1 MKRTTTILIA
11 ICVSALF
18 ANGKQISQNAALSA
32 ARKYSR
38 TGQVAPAKNLRSD
51 KTNNAPYYAFNLE
64 QGYVIVSG
72 DDEMTELVGY
82 AENGFFDAE
91 NVPPQMQLWLDGYAE
106 YVAAVQSGK
115 AKARKILLSDS
126 PSVVVEPLVTT
137 KWNQDAP
144 FNNFAPEYTDDN
156 NNTQRCATGCAA
168 TAMAQIMK
176 FHNWPEQGVG
186 HYSYEHQSFGTIS
199 SNFSEHVYDWTN
211 MIDRYNNGEYSNVQA
226 DAVALLMKDCG
237 VSLNM
242 NYGPVSGASIYS
254 YTPAFKNYFRYSSR
268 TVNRSGCETAEFT
281 RIITDELQEG
291 RPIIYCGTG
300 EDGGHAFVVDGYD
313 TNYFLHVNWGWGG
326 YSDGYF
332 DMNYMDPAG
341 LGIGGGSGAFKWN
354 QGIVLARP
362 LKDGV
367 EPYEFIQQLCFVL
380 FNDVQGGI
388 FCKQEMPANKGDDVT
403 ILLRNTANLSGESFF
418 GSLNVGVFDDSG
430 ALVTM
435 GNEERLENNNG
446 ELLEFQS
453 GRLYSVDLPM
463 TLNTA
468 GIADGNYI
476 VRAMS
481 KANGNVWRKFASTD
495 CLNMTVA
502 DGKVSLVS
510 PTPNISLTGI
520 GSYNGNVYKGNPF
533 SVNITIHNGS
543 SIPADGSILFK
554 VTDSETGDALS
565 GSLRA
570 IVYDNCDFRS
580 NIAFSTTND
589 FFAIGKTYNIS
600 FTGFQ
605 TTDGKTLPIN
615 NTIPLSFSI
624 VENTEVQSSLTF
636 FNIEGSPFGMTVS
649 NENFNKADDTM
660 VSINCL
666 GNANEETYQGYIAIE
681 TLNLHTGSKWHTS
694 LGLTERYIAIETL
707 NLHTGSKWHTSL
719 GLTENIPQGA
729 YYPQINTPFKAL
741 PIATADDGV
750 YRLSTVSQEIRN
762 GYLFPD
768 WLYTTNTSHI
778 DFRVNGSDVTV
789 LHPVDEVAFSAAPE
803 SYPTIGTNCTFNLDL
818 ENKNDKSETISAG
831 MYFVD
836 QDNNGIGL
844 AQVDGIILKA
854 YEQQTVPVTVFID
867 PAKFHERTHYAAYPV
882 IRKGE
887 SYILGVPYEFNGA
900 TSGINDVNA
909 VNVKAYPNPVV
920 DVLHVNVEAL
930 RIDVY
935 NAGGALVADASNA
948 DSVNVAHLPAGYY
961 IAVVATADGTARIP
975 FVKK

>member
-115 AKARKILLSDS
+115 AKAIKILLSDS

-199 SNFSEHVYDWTN
+199 SNFSEHIYDWTN

-254 YTPAFKNYFRYSSR
+254 YYPAFKNYFRYSSR

-281 RIITDELQEG
+281 KIITDELQEG
-291 RPIIYCGTG
+291 RPLIYCGTG

-332 DMNYMDPAG
+332 DMNYMDPTG

-367 EPYEFIQQLCFVL
+367 EPYEFIQQLCFVPYD
-380 FNDVQGGI
+380 DVKGGI
-388 FCKQEMPANKGDDVT
+388 FCEQEMPANKGDVVT

-435 GNEERLENNNG
+435 GNEERIENNNG

-453 GRLYSVDLPM
+453 GSLYSVDLPM

-481 KANGNVWRKFASTD
+481 KANGDVWRKFASTD

-502 DGKVSLVS
+502 DGKVYLSA
-510 PTPNISLTGI
+510 PTPNISMVGI
-520 GSYNGNVYKGNPF
+520 GSYDTATYKGF
-533 SVNITIHNGS
+533 SFNADVTVHNSS
-543 SIPADGSILFK
+543 SIPVDGSIMFT

-570 IVYDNCDFRS
+570 IVYDNCDFKARIS
-580 NIAFSTTND
+580 FPTTYD
-589 FFAIGKTYNIS
+589 FFVIGKTYNIS

-615 NTIPLSFSI
+615 NAIPLSFSI
-624 VENTEVQSSLTF
+624 VENAEVQNSLTF
-636 FNIEGSPFGMTVS
+636 FNINGNPFGMTVS
-649 NENFNKADDTM
+649 NENFSKTDDTM
-660 VSINCL
+660 VSINCI
-666 GNANEETYQGYIAIE
+666 GNANKETYMGYIGIE
-681 TLNLHTGSKWHTS
+681 TYNLHTGSKWYS
-694 LGLTERYIAIETL
+694 AIFKTVD
-707 NLHTGSKWHTSL
+707 
-719 GLTENIPQGA
+719 IPQGA
-729 YYPQINTPFKAL
+729 YYAQLNAPFKAL
-741 PIATADDGV
+741 PIATAAGDGV
-750 YRLSTVSQEIRN
+750 YRLSTVSREIRKE
-762 GYLFPD
+762 YLFPD
-768 WLYTTNTSHI
+768 WLYTTNSSHI

-854 YEQQTVPVTVFID
+854 YDEQQTVPVTVFID

-887 SYILGVPYEFNGA
+887 SYILGEPYEFNGA

-909 VNVKAYPNPVV
+909 VNVKAYPNPAV

>member
-211 MIDRYNNGEYSNVQA
+211 MIDRYNNGEYSNMQA

-254 YTPAFKNYFRYSSR
+254 YYPAFKNYFRYSSR

-281 RIITDELQEG
+281 KIITDELQEG

-332 DMNYMDPAG
+332 DMNYMDPTG

-367 EPYEFIQQLCFVL
+367 EPYEFIQQLCFVPY
-380 FNDVQGGI
+380 NDVKGGI
-388 FCKQEMPANKGDDVT
+388 FCEQEMPANKGDDVT

-435 GNEERLENNNG
+435 GNEERIENNNG

-453 GRLYSVDLPM
+453 GSLYSIDLSM

-481 KANGNVWRKFASTD
+481 KANGDVWRRFASTD

-502 DGKVSLVS
+502 DGKVYLSA
-510 PTPNISLTGI
+510 PTPNISMVGI
-520 GSYNGNVYKGNPF
+520 GSYDTATYKGF
-533 SVNITIHNGS
+533 SFNADVTVHNSS
-543 SIPADGSILFK
+543 SIPVDGSIMFT

-570 IVYDNCDFRS
+570 IVYDNCDFKARIS
-580 NIAFSTTND
+580 FPTTYD
-589 FFAIGKTYNIS
+589 FFVIGKTYNIS

-615 NTIPLSFSI
+615 NAIPLSFSI
-624 VENTEVQSSLTF
+624 VENAEVQNSLTF
-636 FNIEGSPFGMTVS
+636 FNIDGSPFGMTVS
-649 NENFNKADDTM
+649 NENFSKTDDTM
-660 VSINCL
+660 VSINCI
-666 GNANEETYQGYIAIE
+666 GNANKETYMGYIGIE
-681 TLNLHTGSKWHTS
+681 TYNLHTGSKWYS
-694 LGLTERYIAIETL
+694 AIFKTVD
-707 NLHTGSKWHTSL
+707 
-719 GLTENIPQGA
+719 IPQGA
-729 YYPQINTPFKAL
+729 YYAQLNAPFKAL
-741 PIATADDGV
+741 PIATAAGDGV
-750 YRLSTVSQEIRN
+750 YRLSTVSREIRKE
-762 GYLFPD
+762 YLFPD
-768 WLYTTNTSHI
+768 WLYTTNSSHI

-844 AQVDGIILKA
+844 AQVDGITLKA
-854 YEQQTVPVTVFID
+854 YEQQTVPVAVFID

-887 SYILGVPYEFNGA
+887 SYISGEPYEFNGA

-909 VNVKAYPNPVV
+909 VNVKAYPNPAV

>member
-1 MKRTTTILIA
+1 
-11 ICVSALF
+11 
-18 ANGKQISQNAALSA
+18 
-32 ARKYSR
+32 
-38 TGQVAPAKNLRSD
+38 
-51 KTNNAPYYAFNLE
+51 
-64 QGYVIVSG
+64 
-72 DDEMTELVGY
+72 MTELVGY

-126 PSVVVEPLVTT
+126 PSVVVEPLVST

-199 SNFSEHVYDWTN
+199 SDFSEHVYDWTN

-624 VENTEVQSSLTF
+624 VENTEEQSSLTF

-666 GNANEETYQGYIAIE
+666 GNANEETYQG
-681 TLNLHTGSKWHTS
+681 
-694 LGLTERYIAIETL
+694 YIAIETL

-803 SYPTIGTNCTFNLDL
+803 SYPTIGTNCTFNLNL

-844 AQVDGIILKA
+844 AQVDGITLKA

-867 PAKFHERTHYAAYPV
+867 TAKFHEGTHYIAYPV
-882 IRKGE
+882 IFKGE
-887 SYILGVPYEFNGA
+887 SYISGEPYEFNGA

-909 VNVKAYPNPVV
+909 VNVKAYPNPAV

>member
-106 YVAAVQSGK
+106 YVATVQSGK

-281 RIITDELQEG
+281 KIITDELQEG

-388 FCKQEMPANKGDDVT
+388 FCEQEMPANKGDDVT

-435 GNEERLENNNG
+435 GNEERIENNNG

-453 GRLYSVDLPM
+453 GSLYSVDLPM

-481 KANGNVWRKFASTD
+481 KANGDVWRKFASTD

-502 DGKVSLVS
+502 DGKVYLSA
-510 PTPNISLTGI
+510 PTPNISMVGI
-520 GSYNGNVYKGNPF
+520 GSYDTATYKGF
-533 SVNITIHNGS
+533 SFNADVTVHNSS
-543 SIPADGSILFK
+543 SIPVDGSIMFT

-570 IVYDNCDFRS
+570 IVYDNCDFKARIS
-580 NIAFSTTND
+580 FPTTSD
-589 FFAIGKTYNIS
+589 FFVIGKTYNIS

-605 TTDGKTLPIN
+605 ITDGKTLPIN
-615 NTIPLSFSI
+615 NAIPLSFSI
-624 VENTEVQSSLTF
+624 VENAEVQNSLTF
-636 FNIEGSPFGMTVS
+636 FNINGNPFGMTVS
-649 NENFNKADDTM
+649 NENFSKTDDTM
-660 VSINCL
+660 VSINCI
-666 GNANEETYQGYIAIE
+666 GNANKETYMGYIGIE
-681 TLNLHTGSKWHTS
+681 TYNLHTGSKWYS
-694 LGLTERYIAIETL
+694 AIFKTVD
-707 NLHTGSKWHTSL
+707 
-719 GLTENIPQGA
+719 IPQGA
-729 YYPQINTPFKAL
+729 YYAQLNAPFKAL
-741 PIATADDGV
+741 PIATAAGDGV
-750 YRLSTVSQEIRN
+750 YRLSTVSREIRKE
-762 GYLFPD
+762 YLFPD
-768 WLYTTNTSHI
+768 WLYTTNSSHI

-836 QDNNGIGL
+836 QGNNGIGL

-909 VNVKAYPNPVV
+909 INVKAYPNPAV

>member
-1 MKRTTTILIA
+1 MRIGIIRQWKTDFPECSPFGCAQIL
-11 ICVSALF
+11 
-18 ANGKQISQNAALSA
+18 QNWT
-32 ARKYSR
+32 SR
-38 TGQVAPAKNLRSD
+38 PAKNLRSD

-199 SNFSEHVYDWTN
+199 SDFSEHVYDWTN

-435 GNEERLENNNG
+435 GNEERIENNNG

-453 GRLYSVDLPM
+453 GSLYSVDLPM

-694 LGLTERYIAIETL
+694 LGLTE
-707 NLHTGSKWHTSL
+707 
-719 GLTENIPQGA
+719 NIPQGA

-803 SYPTIGTNCTFNLDL
+803 SYPTIGTNCTFNLNL

-844 AQVDGIILKA
+844 AQVDGITLKA

-867 PAKFHERTHYAAYPV
+867 TAKFHEGTHYIAYPV
-882 IRKGE
+882 IFKGE
-887 SYILGVPYEFNGA
+887 SYISGEPYEFNGA

-909 VNVKAYPNPVV
+909 VNVKVYPNPVV
-920 DVLHVNVEAL
+920 NVLHVNVEAL

-961 IAVVATADGTARIP
+961 IAVVATAEGTARIP

>member
-199 SNFSEHVYDWTN
+199 SNFSKHVYDWTN

-281 RIITDELQEG
+281 KIITDELQEG

-388 FCKQEMPANKGDDVT
+388 FCKQEMPANKGDVVT

-435 GNEERLENNNG
+435 GNEERIENNNG

-453 GRLYSVDLPM
+453 GSLYSVDLPM

-615 NTIPLSFSI
+615 NAIPLSFSI
-624 VENTEVQSSLTF
+624 VENAEVQSSLTF
-636 FNIEGSPFGMTVS
+636 FNINGNPFGMTVS
-649 NENFNKADDTM
+649 NENFSKADDTM

-666 GNANEETYQGYIAIE
+666 GNANEETYQG
-681 TLNLHTGSKWHTS
+681 
-694 LGLTERYIAIETL
+694 YIAIETL

-844 AQVDGIILKA
+844 AQVDGITLKA

-867 PAKFHERTHYAAYPV
+867 PAKFHERTHYIAYPV
-882 IRKGE
+882 FFKGE
-887 SYILGVPYEFNGA
+887 SYISGEPYEFNGA

-909 VNVKAYPNPVV
+909 VNVKVYPNPVV

>member
-1 MKRTTTILIA
+1 
-11 ICVSALF
+11 
-18 ANGKQISQNAALSA
+18 
-32 ARKYSR
+32 
-38 TGQVAPAKNLRSD
+38 
-51 KTNNAPYYAFNLE
+51 
-64 QGYVIVSG
+64 
-72 DDEMTELVGY
+72 
-82 AENGFFDAE
+82 
-91 NVPPQMQLWLDGYAE
+91 MQLWLDGYAE

-199 SNFSEHVYDWTN
+199 SDFSEHVYDWTN

-624 VENTEVQSSLTF
+624 VENTEEQSSLTF

-666 GNANEETYQGYIAIE
+666 GNANEETYQG
-681 TLNLHTGSKWHTS
+681 
-694 LGLTERYIAIETL
+694 YIAIETL

-803 SYPTIGTNCTFNLDL
+803 SYPTIGTNCTFNLNL

-844 AQVDGIILKA
+844 AQVDGITLKA

-867 PAKFHERTHYAAYPV
+867 TAKFHEGTHYIAYPV
-882 IRKGE
+882 IFKGE
-887 SYILGVPYEFNGA
+887 SYISGEPYEFNGA

-909 VNVKAYPNPVV
+909 VNVKAYPNPAV

>member
-388 FCKQEMPANKGDDVT
+388 FCEQEMPANKGDDVT

-418 GSLNVGVFDDSG
+418 GSLNVGVFNDSG

-435 GNEERLENNNG
+435 GNEERIENNNG

-453 GRLYSVDLPM
+453 GSLYSVDLPM

-481 KANGNVWRKFASTD
+481 KANGDVWRKFASTD

-502 DGKVSLVS
+502 DGKVYLSA
-510 PTPNISLTGI
+510 PTPNISMVGI
-520 GSYNGNVYKGNPF
+520 GSYDTATYKGF
-533 SVNITIHNGS
+533 SFNADVTVHNSS
-543 SIPADGSILFK
+543 SIPVDGSIMFT

-570 IVYDNCDFRS
+570 IVYDNCDFKARIS
-580 NIAFSTTND
+580 FPTTYD
-589 FFAIGKTYNIS
+589 FFVIGKTYNIS

-615 NTIPLSFSI
+615 NAIPLSFSI
-624 VENTEVQSSLTF
+624 VENAEVQNSLTF
-636 FNIEGSPFGMTVS
+636 FNINGNPFGMTVS
-649 NENFNKADDTM
+649 NENFSKTDNTM
-660 VSINCL
+660 VSINGI
-666 GNANEETYQGYIAIE
+666 GNANKETYMGYIGIE
-681 TLNLHTGSKWHTS
+681 TYNLHTGSKWYS
-694 LGLTERYIAIETL
+694 AIFKTVD
-707 NLHTGSKWHTSL
+707 
-719 GLTENIPQGA
+719 IPQGA
-729 YYPQINTPFKAL
+729 YYAQLNAPFKAL
-741 PIATADDGV
+741 PIATAAGDGV
-750 YRLSTVSQEIRN
+750 YRLSTVSREIRKE
-762 GYLFPD
+762 YLFPD
-768 WLYTTNTSHI
+768 WLYTTNSSHI

-867 PAKFHERTHYAAYPV
+867 PAKFHERSHYAAYPV

-887 SYILGVPYEFNGA
+887 SYILGEPYEFNGA
-900 TSGINDVNA
+900 ISGINDVNA
-909 VNVKAYPNPVV
+909 VNVKAYPNPAV

>member
-11 ICVSALF
+11 ICVSALS

-281 RIITDELQEG
+281 KIITDELQEG

-435 GNEERLENNNG
+435 GNEERIENNNG

-694 LGLTERYIAIETL
+694 LGLTE
-707 NLHTGSKWHTSL
+707 
-719 GLTENIPQGA
+719 NIPQGA

-741 PIATADDGV
+741 PIATAGDGV
-750 YRLSTVSQEIRN
+750 YRLSTVSREIRN

-768 WLYTTNTSHI
+768 WLYTTNSSHI

-836 QDNNGIGL
+836 QDNNVIGL

-887 SYILGVPYEFNGA
+887 SYILGEPYDFNGA

-909 VNVKAYPNPVV
+909 VNVKAYPNPAV

-948 DSVNVAHLPAGYY
+948 DSVNVVHLPAGYY

>member
-91 NVPPQMQLWLDGYAE
+91 NVPPQMQLWLNGYAE

-281 RIITDELQEG
+281 KIITDELQEG

-332 DMNYMDPAG
+332 DMNYMDPTG

-388 FCKQEMPANKGDDVT
+388 FCEQEMPANKGDVVT

-435 GNEERLENNNG
+435 GNEERIENNNG

-453 GRLYSVDLPM
+453 GSLYSVDLPM

-481 KANGNVWRKFASTD
+481 KANGDVWRKFASTD

-502 DGKVSLVS
+502 DGKVYLSA
-510 PTPNISLTGI
+510 PTPNISMVGI
-520 GSYNGNVYKGNPF
+520 GSYDTATYKGF
-533 SVNITIHNGS
+533 SFNADVTVHNSS
-543 SIPADGSILFK
+543 SIPVDGSIMFT

-615 NTIPLSFSI
+615 NAIPLSFSI
-624 VENTEVQSSLTF
+624 VENTEVQNSLTF
-636 FNIEGSPFGMTVS
+636 FNINGNPFGMTVS
-649 NENFNKADDTM
+649 NENFSKTDDTM
-660 VSINCL
+660 VSINCI
-666 GNANEETYQGYIAIE
+666 GNANKETYMGYIGIE
-681 TLNLHTGSKWHTS
+681 TYNLHTGSKWYS
-694 LGLTERYIAIETL
+694 AIFKTVDI
-707 NLHTGSKWHTSL
+707 T
-719 GLTENIPQGA
+719 QGA
-729 YYPQINTPFKAL
+729 YYAQLNAPFKAL
-741 PIATADDGV
+741 PIATAAGDGV
-750 YRLSTVSQEIRN
+750 YRLSTVSREIRKE
-762 GYLFPD
+762 YLFPD
-768 WLYTTNTSHI
+768 WLYTTNSSHI

-844 AQVDGIILKA
+844 AQVDGITLKA

-867 PAKFHERTHYAAYPV
+867 PAKFHEGTHYAAYPV

-909 VNVKAYPNPVV
+909 VNVKAYPNPAV

-948 DSVNVAHLPAGYY
+948 DSVNVAHLPAGYH

>member
-281 RIITDELQEG
+281 KIITDELQEG

-332 DMNYMDPAG
+332 DMNYMDPTG

-388 FCKQEMPANKGDDVT
+388 FCEQEMPANKGDVVT

-435 GNEERLENNNG
+435 GNEERIENNNG

-453 GRLYSVDLPM
+453 GSLYSVDLPM

-694 LGLTERYIAIETL
+694 LGLTE
-707 NLHTGSKWHTSL
+707 
-719 GLTENIPQGA
+719 NIPQGA

-750 YRLSTVSQEIRN
+750 YRLSTVSREIRKE
-762 GYLFPD
+762 YLFPD

-854 YEQQTVPVTVFID
+854 YDEQQTVPVTVFID

-887 SYILGVPYEFNGA
+887 SYILGEPYEFNGA

-909 VNVKAYPNPVV
+909 VNVKAYPNPAV
-920 DVLHVNVEAL
+920 DVLHVNVEAP

>member
-106 YVAAVQSGK
+106 YVAAVQSRK

-281 RIITDELQEG
+281 KIITDELQEG

-332 DMNYMDPAG
+332 DMNYMDPTG

-388 FCKQEMPANKGDDVT
+388 FCEQEMPANKGDVVT

-435 GNEERLENNNG
+435 GNEERIENNNG

-453 GRLYSVDLPM
+453 GSLYSVDLPM

-468 GIADGNYI
+468 GIADGNCI

-481 KANGNVWRKFASTD
+481 KANGDVWRKFASTD

-502 DGKVSLVS
+502 DGKVYLSA
-510 PTPNISLTGI
+510 PTPNISMVGI
-520 GSYNGNVYKGNPF
+520 GSYDTATYKGF
-533 SVNITIHNGS
+533 SFNADVTVHNSS
-543 SIPADGSILFK
+543 SIPVDGSIMFT

-570 IVYDNCDFRS
+570 IVYDNCDFKARIS
-580 NIAFSTTND
+580 FPTTDD
-589 FFAIGKTYNIS
+589 FFVIGKTYNIS

-615 NTIPLSFSI
+615 NAIPLSFSI
-624 VENTEVQSSLTF
+624 VENTEVQNSLTF
-636 FNIEGSPFGMTVS
+636 FNINGNPFGMTVS
-649 NENFNKADDTM
+649 NENFSKTDDTM
-660 VSINCL
+660 VSINCI
-666 GNANEETYQGYIAIE
+666 GNANKETYMGYIGIE
-681 TLNLHTGSKWHTS
+681 TYNLHTGSKWYS
-694 LGLTERYIAIETL
+694 AIFKTVDI
-707 NLHTGSKWHTSL
+707 T
-719 GLTENIPQGA
+719 QGA
-729 YYPQINTPFKAL
+729 YYAQLNAPFKAL
-741 PIATADDGV
+741 PIATAAGDGV
-750 YRLSTVSQEIRN
+750 YRLSTVSREIRKE
-762 GYLFPD
+762 YLFPD
-768 WLYTTNTSHI
+768 WLYTTNSSHI

-844 AQVDGIILKA
+844 AQVDGITLKA

-867 PAKFHERTHYAAYPV
+867 PAKFHEGTHYAAYPV

-909 VNVKAYPNPVV
+909 VNVKAYPNPAV

>member
-91 NVPPQMQLWLDGYAE
+91 NVPPQMQLWLDRYAE

-281 RIITDELQEG
+281 KIITDELQEG

-388 FCKQEMPANKGDDVT
+388 FCKQEMPANKGDVVT

-435 GNEERLENNNG
+435 GNEERIENNNG
-446 ELLEFQS
+446 DLLEFQS
-453 GRLYSVDLPM
+453 GSLYSVDLPM

-481 KANGNVWRKFASTD
+481 KADGDVWRKFASTD

-502 DGKVSLVS
+502 DGKVYLSA
-510 PTPNISLTGI
+510 PTPNISMVGI
-520 GSYNGNVYKGNPF
+520 GSYDTATYKGF
-533 SVNITIHNGS
+533 SFNADVTVHNSS
-543 SIPADGSILFK
+543 SIPVDGSIMFT

-570 IVYDNCDFRS
+570 IVYDNCDFKARIS
-580 NIAFSTTND
+580 FPTTYD
-589 FFAIGKTYNIS
+589 FFVIGKTYNIS

-615 NTIPLSFSI
+615 NAIPLSFSI
-624 VENTEVQSSLTF
+624 VENAEVQNSLTF
-636 FNIEGSPFGMTVS
+636 FNINGNPFGMTVS
-649 NENFNKADDTM
+649 NENFSKTDDTM
-660 VSINCL
+660 VSINCI
-666 GNANEETYQGYIAIE
+666 GNANKETYMGYIGIE
-681 TLNLHTGSKWHTS
+681 TYNLHTGSKWYS
-694 LGLTERYIAIETL
+694 AIFKTVD
-707 NLHTGSKWHTSL
+707 
-719 GLTENIPQGA
+719 IPQGA
-729 YYPQINTPFKAL
+729 YYAQLNAPFKAL
-741 PIATADDGV
+741 PIATAAGDGV
-750 YRLSTVSQEIRN
+750 YRLSTVSREIRKE
-762 GYLFPD
+762 YLFPD
-768 WLYTTNTSHI
+768 WLYTTNSSHI

-867 PAKFHERTHYAAYPV
+867 PAKFLERSHYAAYPV

-900 TSGINDVNA
+900 ISGINDVNA
-909 VNVKAYPNPVV
+909 VNVKAYPNPAV

>member
-91 NVPPQMQLWLDGYAE
+91 NVPSQMQLWLDGYAE

-281 RIITDELQEG
+281 KIITDELQEG

-388 FCKQEMPANKGDDVT
+388 FCEQEMPANKGDDVT

-418 GSLNVGVFDDSG
+418 GSLNVGVFDNSG

-435 GNEERLENNNG
+435 GNEERIENNNG

-453 GRLYSVDLPM
+453 GSLYSVDLPM

-481 KANGNVWRKFASTD
+481 KANGDVWRKFASTD

-502 DGKVSLVS
+502 DGKVYLSA
-510 PTPNISLTGI
+510 PTPNISMVGI
-520 GSYNGNVYKGNPF
+520 GSYDTATYKGF
-533 SVNITIHNGS
+533 SFNADVTVHNSS
-543 SIPADGSILFK
+543 SIPVDGSIMFT

-570 IVYDNCDFRS
+570 IVYDNCDFKARIS
-580 NIAFSTTND
+580 FPTTDD
-589 FFAIGKTYNIS
+589 FFVIGKTYNIS

-615 NTIPLSFSI
+615 NAIPLSFSI
-624 VENTEVQSSLTF
+624 VENAEVQNSLTF
-636 FNIEGSPFGMTVS
+636 FNINGNPFGMTVS
-649 NENFNKADDTM
+649 NENFSKTDDTM
-660 VSINCL
+660 VSINCI
-666 GNANEETYQGYIAIE
+666 GNANKETYMGYIGIE
-681 TLNLHTGSKWHTS
+681 TYNLHTGSKWYS
-694 LGLTERYIAIETL
+694 AIFKTVDI
-707 NLHTGSKWHTSL
+707 T
-719 GLTENIPQGA
+719 QGA
-729 YYPQINTPFKAL
+729 YYAQLNAPFKAL
-741 PIATADDGV
+741 PIATAAGDDV
-750 YRLSTVSQEIRN
+750 YRLSTVSREIRKE
-762 GYLFPD
+762 YLFPD
-768 WLYTTNTSHI
+768 WLYTTNSSHI

-844 AQVDGIILKA
+844 AQVDGITLKA

-867 PAKFHERTHYAAYPV
+867 PAKFHEGTHYAAYPV

-887 SYILGVPYEFNGA
+887 SYILGEPYEFNGA
-900 TSGINDVNA
+900 ISGINDVNA
-909 VNVKAYPNPVV
+909 VNVKAYPNPAV

-935 NAGGALVADASNA
+935 NSGGALVADASNA

>member
-281 RIITDELQEG
+281 KIITDELQEG

-388 FCKQEMPANKGDDVT
+388 FCEQEMPANKGDDVT

-418 GSLNVGVFDDSG
+418 GSLNVGVFDNSG

-435 GNEERLENNNG
+435 GNEERIENNNG

-453 GRLYSVDLPM
+453 GSLYSVDLPM

-481 KANGNVWRKFASTD
+481 KANGDVWRKFASTD

-502 DGKVSLVS
+502 DGKVYLSA
-510 PTPNISLTGI
+510 PTPNISMVGI
-520 GSYNGNVYKGNPF
+520 GSYDTATYKGF
-533 SVNITIHNGS
+533 SFNADVTVHNSS
-543 SIPADGSILFK
+543 SIPVDGSIMFT

-570 IVYDNCDFRS
+570 IVYDNCDFKARIS
-580 NIAFSTTND
+580 FPTTDD
-589 FFAIGKTYNIS
+589 FFVIGKTYNIS

-615 NTIPLSFSI
+615 NAIPLSFSI
-624 VENTEVQSSLTF
+624 VENAEVQNSLTF
-636 FNIEGSPFGMTVS
+636 FNINGNPFGMTVS
-649 NENFNKADDTM
+649 NENFSKTDDTM
-660 VSINCL
+660 VSINCI
-666 GNANEETYQGYIAIE
+666 GNANKETYMGYIGIE
-681 TLNLHTGSKWHTS
+681 TYNLYTGSKWYS
-694 LGLTERYIAIETL
+694 AIFKTVDI
-707 NLHTGSKWHTSL
+707 T
-719 GLTENIPQGA
+719 QGA
-729 YYPQINTPFKAL
+729 YYAQLNAPFKAL
-741 PIATADDGV
+741 PIATAAGDGV
-750 YRLSTVSQEIRN
+750 YRLSTVSREIRKE
-762 GYLFPD
+762 YLFPD
-768 WLYTTNTSHI
+768 WLYTTNSSHI

-844 AQVDGIILKA
+844 AQVDGITLKA

-867 PAKFHERTHYAAYPV
+867 PAKFHEGTHYAAYPV

-887 SYILGVPYEFNGA
+887 SYILGEPYEFNGA
-900 TSGINDVNA
+900 ISGINDVNA
-909 VNVKAYPNPVV
+909 VNVKAYPNPAV

-935 NAGGALVADASNA
+935 NSGGALVADASNA

>member
-91 NVPPQMQLWLDGYAE
+91 NVPPQMQLWLNGYAE

-332 DMNYMDPAG
+332 DMNYMDPTG

-388 FCKQEMPANKGDDVT
+388 FCEQEMPANKGDDVT

-418 GSLNVGVFDDSG
+418 GSLNVGVFDNSG

-435 GNEERLENNNG
+435 GNEERIENNNG

-453 GRLYSVDLPM
+453 GSLYSVDLPM

-481 KANGNVWRKFASTD
+481 KANGDVWRKFASTD

-502 DGKVSLVS
+502 DGKVYLSA
-510 PTPNISLTGI
+510 PTPNISMVGI
-520 GSYNGNVYKGNPF
+520 GSYDTATYKGF
-533 SVNITIHNGS
+533 SFNADVTVHNGS

-615 NTIPLSFSI
+615 NAIPLSFSI
-624 VENTEVQSSLTF
+624 VENAEVQNSLTF
-636 FNIEGSPFGMTVS
+636 FNINGNPFGMTVS
-649 NENFNKADDTM
+649 NENFSKADDTM

-666 GNANEETYQGYIAIE
+666 GNANEETYQG
-681 TLNLHTGSKWHTS
+681 
-694 LGLTERYIAIETL
+694 YIAIETL

-887 SYILGVPYEFNGA
+887 SYILGEPYEFNGA

-961 IAVVATADGTARIP
+961 IAVVATADGSARIP

>member
-211 MIDRYNNGEYSNVQA
+211 MIDRYNNGEYSNMQA

-254 YTPAFKNYFRYSSR
+254 YYPAFKNYFRYSSR

-281 RIITDELQEG
+281 KIITDELQEG
-291 RPIIYCGTG
+291 RPLIYCGTG

-332 DMNYMDPAG
+332 DMNYMDPTG

-367 EPYEFIQQLCFVL
+367 EPYEFIQQLCFVPYD
-380 FNDVQGGI
+380 DVKGGI
-388 FCKQEMPANKGDDVT
+388 FCEQEMPANKGDVVT

-435 GNEERLENNNG
+435 GNEERIENNNG

-453 GRLYSVDLPM
+453 GSLYSVDLPM

-481 KANGNVWRKFASTD
+481 KANGDVWRKFASTD

-502 DGKVSLVS
+502 DGKVYLSA
-510 PTPNISLTGI
+510 PTPNISMVGI
-520 GSYNGNVYKGNPF
+520 GSYDTATYKGF
-533 SVNITIHNGS
+533 SFNADVTVHNSS
-543 SIPADGSILFK
+543 SIPVDGSIIFT

-570 IVYDNCDFRS
+570 IVYDNCDFKARIS
-580 NIAFSTTND
+580 FPTTYD
-589 FFAIGKTYNIS
+589 FFVIGKTYNIS

-615 NTIPLSFSI
+615 NAIPLSFSI
-624 VENTEVQSSLTF
+624 VENTEVQNSLTF
-636 FNIEGSPFGMTVS
+636 FNINGNPFGMTVS
-649 NENFNKADDTM
+649 NENFSKTDDTM
-660 VSINCL
+660 VSINCI
-666 GNANEETYQGYIAIE
+666 GNANKETYMGYIGIE
-681 TLNLHTGSKWHTS
+681 TYNLHTGSKWYS
-694 LGLTERYIAIETL
+694 AIFKTVD
-707 NLHTGSKWHTSL
+707 
-719 GLTENIPQGA
+719 IVQGA
-729 YYPQINTPFKAL
+729 YYAQLNAPFKAL
-741 PIATADDGV
+741 PIATAAGDGV
-750 YRLSTVSQEIRN
+750 YRLSTVSREIRKE
-762 GYLFPD
+762 YLFPD
-768 WLYTTNTSHI
+768 WLYTTNSSHI

-844 AQVDGIILKA
+844 VQVDGITLKA

-887 SYILGVPYEFNGA
+887 SYISGEPYEFNGA

-909 VNVKAYPNPVV
+909 VNVKAYPNPAV

>member
-281 RIITDELQEG
+281 KIITDELQEG

-332 DMNYMDPAG
+332 DMNYMDPTG

-388 FCKQEMPANKGDDVT
+388 FCEQEMPANKGDVVT

-435 GNEERLENNNG
+435 GNEERIENNNG

-453 GRLYSVDLPM
+453 GSLYSVDLPM

-694 LGLTERYIAIETL
+694 LGLTE
-707 NLHTGSKWHTSL
+707 
-719 GLTENIPQGA
+719 NIPQGA

-750 YRLSTVSQEIRN
+750 YRLSTVSHEIRN

-789 LHPVDEVAFSAAPE
+789 LHPVDEVTFSAAPE

-867 PAKFHERTHYAAYPV
+867 PAKFHERTHYIAYPV
-882 IRKGE
+882 IFKGE
-887 SYILGVPYEFNGA
+887 SYISGEPYEFNGA

-909 VNVKAYPNPVV
+909 INVKAYPNPAV

>member
-199 SNFSEHVYDWTN
+199 SDFSKHVYDWTN

-281 RIITDELQEG
+281 KIITDELQEG

-418 GSLNVGVFDDSG
+418 GSLNAGVFDDSG

-435 GNEERLENNNG
+435 GNEERIENNNG

-694 LGLTERYIAIETL
+694 LGLTE
-707 NLHTGSKWHTSL
+707 
-719 GLTENIPQGA
+719 NIPQGA

-803 SYPTIGTNCTFNLDL
+803 SYPTIGTNCTFNLNL

-844 AQVDGIILKA
+844 AQVDGITLKA

-867 PAKFHERTHYAAYPV
+867 TAKFHEGTHYIAYPV
-882 IRKGE
+882 IFKGE
-887 SYILGVPYEFNGA
+887 SYISGEPYEFNGA

-909 VNVKAYPNPVV
+909 VNVKVYPNPVV
-920 DVLHVNVEAL
+920 NVLHVNVEAL

>member
-211 MIDRYNNGEYSNVQA
+211 MIDRYNNGEYSSEQA
-226 DAVALLMKDCG
+226 DAVALLMKDCD

-254 YTPAFKNYFRYSSR
+254 YYPAFKNYFRYTSR

-281 RIITDELQEG
+281 KIITDELQEG

-332 DMNYMDPAG
+332 DMNYMDPTG

-367 EPYEFIQQLCFVL
+367 EPYEFIQQLCFVPYD
-380 FNDVQGGI
+380 DVKGGI
-388 FCKQEMPANKGDDVT
+388 FCEQEMPANKGDVVT

-435 GNEERLENNNG
+435 GNEERIENNNG

-453 GRLYSVDLPM
+453 GSLYSVDLPM

-481 KANGNVWRKFASTD
+481 KANGDVWLKFASTD

-502 DGKVSLVS
+502 DGKVYLSA
-510 PTPNISLTGI
+510 PTPNISMVGI
-520 GSYNGNVYKGNPF
+520 GSYDTATYKGF
-533 SVNITIHNGS
+533 SFNADVTVHNSS
-543 SIPADGSILFK
+543 SIPVDGSIMFT

-570 IVYDNCDFRS
+570 IVYDNCDFKARIS
-580 NIAFSTTND
+580 FPTTYD
-589 FFAIGKTYNIS
+589 FFVIGKTYNIS

-615 NTIPLSFSI
+615 NAIPLSFSI
-624 VENTEVQSSLTF
+624 VENAEVQNSLTF
-636 FNIEGSPFGMTVS
+636 FNINGNSFGMTVS
-649 NENFNKADDTM
+649 NENFSKTDDTM
-660 VSINCL
+660 VSINCI
-666 GNANEETYQGYIAIE
+666 GNANKETYMGYIGIE
-681 TLNLHTGSKWHTS
+681 TYNLHTGSKWYS
-694 LGLTERYIAIETL
+694 AIFKTVD
-707 NLHTGSKWHTSL
+707 
-719 GLTENIPQGA
+719 IPQGA
-729 YYPQINTPFKAL
+729 YYAQLNAPFKAL
-741 PIATADDGV
+741 PIATAAGDGV
-750 YRLSTVSQEIRN
+750 YRLSTVSREIRKE
-762 GYLFPD
+762 YLFPD
-768 WLYTTNTSHI
+768 WLYTTNSSHI

-867 PAKFHERTHYAAYPV
+867 PAKFHERSHYAAYPV

-900 TSGINDVNA
+900 ISGINDVNA
-909 VNVKAYPNPVV
+909 VNVKAYPNPAV

>member
-211 MIDRYNNGEYSNVQA
+211 MIDRYNNGEYSNMQA

-254 YTPAFKNYFRYSSR
+254 YYPAFKNYFRYSSR

-281 RIITDELQEG
+281 KIITDELQEG
-291 RPIIYCGTG
+291 RPLIYCGTG

-332 DMNYMDPAG
+332 DMNYMDPTG

-367 EPYEFIQQLCFVL
+367 EPYEFIQQLCFVPYD
-380 FNDVQGGI
+380 DVKGGI
-388 FCKQEMPANKGDDVT
+388 FCEQEMPANKGDVVT

-435 GNEERLENNNG
+435 GNEERIENNNG
-446 ELLEFQS
+446 DLLEIQS
-453 GRLYSVDLPM
+453 GSLYSVDLPM

-481 KANGNVWRKFASTD
+481 KANGDVWRKFASTD

-502 DGKVSLVS
+502 DGKVYLSA
-510 PTPNISLTGI
+510 PTPNISMVGI
-520 GSYNGNVYKGNPF
+520 GSYDTATYKGF
-533 SVNITIHNGS
+533 SFNADVTVHNSS
-543 SIPADGSILFK
+543 SIPVDGSIMFT

-570 IVYDNCDFRS
+570 IVYDNCDFKARIS
-580 NIAFSTTND
+580 FPTTYD
-589 FFAIGKTYNIS
+589 FFVIGKTYNIS

-615 NTIPLSFSI
+615 NAIPLSFYI
-624 VENTEVQSSLTF
+624 VENAEVQNSLTF
-636 FNIEGSPFGMTVS
+636 FNINGNPFGMTVS
-649 NENFNKADDTM
+649 NENFSKTDDTM
-660 VSINCL
+660 VSINCI
-666 GNANEETYQGYIAIE
+666 GNANKETYMGYIGIE
-681 TLNLHTGSKWHTS
+681 TYNLHTGSKWYS
-694 LGLTERYIAIETL
+694 AIFKTVD
-707 NLHTGSKWHTSL
+707 
-719 GLTENIPQGA
+719 IPQGA
-729 YYPQINTPFKAL
+729 YYAQLNAPFKAL
-741 PIATADDGV
+741 PIATAAGDGV
-750 YRLSTVSQEIRN
+750 YRLSTVSREIRKE
-762 GYLFPD
+762 YLFPD
-768 WLYTTNTSHI
+768 WLYTTNSSHI

-803 SYPTIGTNCTFNLDL
+803 SYPAIGTNCTFNLDL

-854 YEQQTVPVTVFID
+854 YEQHTVPVTVFID
-867 PAKFHERTHYAAYPV
+867 PAKFHERSHYAAYPV

-900 TSGINDVNA
+900 ISGINDVNA
-909 VNVKAYPNPVV
+909 VNVKAYPNPAV

-935 NAGGALVADASNA
+935 NAGGVLVADASNA

>member
-281 RIITDELQEG
+281 KIITDELQEG

-388 FCKQEMPANKGDDVT
+388 FCEQEMPANKGDDVT
-403 ILLRNTANLSGESFF
+403 ILLRNTANLSRESFF
-418 GSLNVGVFDDSG
+418 GNLNVGVFDDSG

-435 GNEERLENNNG
+435 GNEERIENNNG

-453 GRLYSVDLPM
+453 GSLYSVDLPM

-481 KANGNVWRKFASTD
+481 KANGDVWRKFASTD

-502 DGKVSLVS
+502 DGKVYLSA
-510 PTPNISLTGI
+510 PTPNISMVGI
-520 GSYNGNVYKGNPF
+520 GSYDTATYKGF
-533 SVNITIHNGS
+533 SFNADVTVHNSS
-543 SIPADGSILFK
+543 SIPVDGSIMFT

-570 IVYDNCDFRS
+570 IVYDNCDFKARIS
-580 NIAFSTTND
+580 FPTTYD
-589 FFAIGKTYNIS
+589 FFVIGKTYNIS

-615 NTIPLSFSI
+615 NAIPLSFSI
-624 VENTEVQSSLTF
+624 VENAEVQNSLTF
-636 FNIEGSPFGMTVS
+636 FNINGNPFGMTVS
-649 NENFNKADDTM
+649 NENFSKTDDTM
-660 VSINCL
+660 VSINCI
-666 GNANEETYQGYIAIE
+666 GNANKETYMGYIGIE
-681 TLNLHTGSKWHTS
+681 TYNLHTGSKWYS
-694 LGLTERYIAIETL
+694 AIFKTVD
-707 NLHTGSKWHTSL
+707 
-719 GLTENIPQGA
+719 IPQGA
-729 YYPQINTPFKAL
+729 YYAQLNAPFKAL
-741 PIATADDGV
+741 PIATAAGDGV
-750 YRLSTVSQEIRN
+750 YRLSTVSREIRKE
-762 GYLFPD
+762 YLFPD
-768 WLYTTNTSHI
+768 WLYTTNSSHI

-803 SYPTIGTNCTFNLDL
+803 SYPAIGTNCTFNLDL

-867 PAKFHERTHYAAYPV
+867 PAKFHERSHYAAYPV

-900 TSGINDVNA
+900 ISGINDVNA

-920 DVLHVNVEAL
+920 NVLHVNVEAL

>member
-1 MKRTTTILIA
+1 MKRTTTILIT

-186 HYSYEHQSFGTIS
+186 YNSYEHQSFGTIS

-254 YTPAFKNYFRYSSR
+254 YNPAFKNYFRYSSR

-281 RIITDELQEG
+281 KIITDELQEG

-332 DMNYMDPAG
+332 DMNYMDPTG

-367 EPYEFIQQLCFVL
+367 EPYEFIQQLCFVPYD
-380 FNDVQGGI
+380 DVKGGI
-388 FCKQEMPANKGDDVT
+388 FCEQEMPANKGDVVT

-435 GNEERLENNNG
+435 GNEERIENNNG

-453 GRLYSVDLPM
+453 GSLYSVDLPM

-481 KANGNVWRKFASTD
+481 KANGDVWRKFASTD

-502 DGKVSLVS
+502 DGKVYLSA
-510 PTPNISLTGI
+510 PTPNISMVGI
-520 GSYNGNVYKGNPF
+520 GSYDTATYKGF
-533 SVNITIHNGS
+533 SFNADVTVHNSS
-543 SIPADGSILFK
+543 SIPVDGSIMFT

-570 IVYDNCDFRS
+570 IVYDNCDFKAKIS
-580 NIAFSTTND
+580 FPTTYD
-589 FFAIGKTYNIS
+589 FFVIGKTYNIT

-615 NTIPLSFSI
+615 NAIPLSFSI
-624 VENTEVQSSLTF
+624 VENAEVQNSLTF
-636 FNIEGSPFGMTVS
+636 FNINDNPFGMTVT
-649 NENFNKADDTM
+649 NENFSKTDDTM
-660 VSINCL
+660 VSINCI
-666 GNANEETYQGYIAIE
+666 GNANKETYMGYIGIE
-681 TLNLHTGSKWHTS
+681 TYNLHTGSKWYS
-694 LGLTERYIAIETL
+694 AIFKTVD
-707 NLHTGSKWHTSL
+707 
-719 GLTENIPQGA
+719 IVQGA
-729 YYPQINTPFKAL
+729 YYAQLNAPFKAL
-741 PIATADDGV
+741 PIATAAGDGV
-750 YRLSTVSQEIRN
+750 YRLSTVSREIRKE
-762 GYLFPD
+762 YLFPD
-768 WLYTTNTSHI
+768 WLYTTNPSHI

-818 ENKNDKSETISAG
+818 ENKNDKSEIINAG

-836 QDNNGIGL
+836 QDRKEIGL
-844 AQVDGIILKA
+844 ALVNEIILKA
-854 YEQQTVPVTVFID
+854 YEQQTVPVAVFID
-867 PAKFHERTHYAAYPV
+867 PAKFHEGTHYAAYPV
-882 IRKGE
+882 IFKGG
-887 SYILGVPYEFNGA
+887 SYFLGVPYEFNGA

-909 VNVKAYPNPVV
+909 VNVKAYPNPAV

>member
-281 RIITDELQEG
+281 KIITDELQEG

-332 DMNYMDPAG
+332 DMNYMDPTG

-380 FNDVQGGI
+380 FNDVKGGI
-388 FCKQEMPANKGDDVT
+388 FCEQEMPANKGDVVT

-435 GNEERLENNNG
+435 GNEERIENNNG

-502 DGKVSLVS
+502 DGKVYLSA
-510 PTPNISLTGI
+510 PTPNISMVGI
-520 GSYNGNVYKGNPF
+520 GSYDTATYKGF
-533 SVNITIHNGS
+533 SFNADVTVHNNS
-543 SIPADGSILFK
+543 SIPVDGSIMFT

-570 IVYDNCDFRS
+570 IVYDNCDFKARIS
-580 NIAFSTTND
+580 FPTTSD
-589 FFAIGKTYNIS
+589 FFVIGKTYNIS

-615 NTIPLSFSI
+615 NAIPLSFSI
-624 VENTEVQSSLTF
+624 VENAEVQNTLTF
-636 FNIEGSPFGMTVS
+636 FNINGNPFGMTVS
-649 NENFNKADDTM
+649 NENFSKTDDTM
-660 VSINCL
+660 VSINCI
-666 GNANEETYQGYIAIE
+666 GNANKETYMGYIGIE
-681 TLNLHTGSKWHTS
+681 TYNLHTGSKWYS
-694 LGLTERYIAIETL
+694 AIFKTVD
-707 NLHTGSKWHTSL
+707 
-719 GLTENIPQGA
+719 IPQGA
-729 YYPQINTPFKAL
+729 YYAQLNAPFKAL
-741 PIATADDGV
+741 PIATAAGDGV
-750 YRLSTVSQEIRN
+750 YRLSTVSREIRKE
-762 GYLFPD
+762 YLFPD
-768 WLYTTNTSHI
+768 WLYTTNSSHI

-867 PAKFHERTHYAAYPV
+867 PAKFHERSHYAAYPV

>member
-126 PSVVVEPLVTT
+126 PSVVVEPLVST

-254 YTPAFKNYFRYSSR
+254 YYPAFKNYFRYSSR

-281 RIITDELQEG
+281 KIITDELQEG

-332 DMNYMDPAG
+332 DMNYMDPTG

-367 EPYEFIQQLCFVL
+367 EPYEFIQQLCFVPYD
-380 FNDVQGGI
+380 DVKGGI
-388 FCKQEMPANKGDDVT
+388 FCEQEMPANKGDVVT

-435 GNEERLENNNG
+435 GNEERIENNNG

-453 GRLYSVDLPM
+453 GSLYSVDLPM

-481 KANGNVWRKFASTD
+481 KANGDVWREFASTD

-502 DGKVSLVS
+502 DGKVYLSA
-510 PTPNISLTGI
+510 PTPNISMVGI
-520 GSYNGNVYKGNPF
+520 GSYDTATYKGF
-533 SVNITIHNGS
+533 SFNADVTVHNSS
-543 SIPADGSILFK
+543 SIPVDGSIMFT
-554 VTDSETGDALS
+554 VNDSETGDALS

-570 IVYDNCDFRS
+570 IVYDNCDFKARIS
-580 NIAFSTTND
+580 FPTTDD
-589 FFAIGKTYNIS
+589 FFVIGKTYNIS

-615 NTIPLSFSI
+615 NAIPLSFSI
-624 VENTEVQSSLTF
+624 VENTEVQNSLTF
-636 FNIEGSPFGMTVS
+636 FNINGNPFGMTVS
-649 NENFNKADDTM
+649 NENFSKTDDTI
-660 VSINCL
+660 VSINCI
-666 GNANEETYQGYIAIE
+666 GNANKETYMGYIGIE
-681 TLNLHTGSKWHTS
+681 TYNLHTGSKWYS
-694 LGLTERYIAIETL
+694 AIFKTVD
-707 NLHTGSKWHTSL
+707 
-719 GLTENIPQGA
+719 IPQGA
-729 YYPQINTPFKAL
+729 YYAQLNAPFKAL
-741 PIATADDGV
+741 PIATAAGDGV
-750 YRLSTVSQEIRN
+750 YRLSTVSREIRKE
-762 GYLFPD
+762 YLFPD
-768 WLYTTNTSHI
+768 WLYTTNSSHI

-844 AQVDGIILKA
+844 AQVDGITLKA

-887 SYILGVPYEFNGA
+887 SYILGEPYEFNGA
-900 TSGINDVNA
+900 TSGISDVNA

-935 NAGGALVADASNA
+935 NAGGTLVADASNA

>member
-281 RIITDELQEG
+281 KIITDELQEG

-388 FCKQEMPANKGDDVT
+388 FCEQEMPANKGDDVT

-418 GSLNVGVFDDSG
+418 GSLNVGVFDNSG

-435 GNEERLENNNG
+435 GNEERIENNNG

-453 GRLYSVDLPM
+453 GSLYSVDLPM

-481 KANGNVWRKFASTD
+481 KANGDVWRKFASTD

-502 DGKVSLVS
+502 DGKVYLSA
-510 PTPNISLTGI
+510 PTPNISMVGI
-520 GSYNGNVYKGNPF
+520 GSYDTATYKGF
-533 SVNITIHNGS
+533 SFNADVTVHNSS
-543 SIPADGSILFK
+543 SIPVDGSIMFT

-570 IVYDNCDFRS
+570 IVYDNCDFKARIS
-580 NIAFSTTND
+580 FPTTDD
-589 FFAIGKTYNIS
+589 FFVIGKTYNIS

-615 NTIPLSFSI
+615 NAIPLSFSI
-624 VENTEVQSSLTF
+624 VENAEVQNSLTF
-636 FNIEGSPFGMTVS
+636 FNINGNPFGMTVS
-649 NENFNKADDTM
+649 NENFSKTDDTM
-660 VSINCL
+660 VSINCI
-666 GNANEETYQGYIAIE
+666 GNANKETYMGYIGIE
-681 TLNLHTGSKWHTS
+681 TYNLYTGSKWYS
-694 LGLTERYIAIETL
+694 AIFKTVDI
-707 NLHTGSKWHTSL
+707 T
-719 GLTENIPQGA
+719 QGA
-729 YYPQINTPFKAL
+729 YYAQLNAPFKAL
-741 PIATADDGV
+741 PIATAAGDGV
-750 YRLSTVSQEIRN
+750 YRLSTVSREIRKE
-762 GYLFPD
+762 YLFPD
-768 WLYTTNTSHI
+768 WLYTTNSSHI

-844 AQVDGIILKA
+844 AQVDGITLKA

-867 PAKFHERTHYAAYPV
+867 PAKFHEGTHYAAYPV

-887 SYILGVPYEFNGA
+887 SYILGEPYEFNGA
-900 TSGINDVNA
+900 ISGINDVNA
-909 VNVKAYPNPVV
+909 INVKVYPNPVV

-935 NAGGALVADASNA
+935 NAGGTLVADASNA
-948 DSVNVAHLPAGYY
+948 DAVNVAHLPAGYY

>member
-211 MIDRYNNGEYSNVQA
+211 MIDRYNNGEYSSEQA

-254 YTPAFKNYFRYSSR
+254 YYPAFKNYFRYTSR

-281 RIITDELQEG
+281 KIITDELQEG

-332 DMNYMDPAG
+332 DMNYMDPTG

-367 EPYEFIQQLCFVL
+367 EPYEFIQQLCFVPYD
-380 FNDVQGGI
+380 DVKGGI
-388 FCKQEMPANKGDDVT
+388 FCEQEMPANKGDVVT

-435 GNEERLENNNG
+435 GNEERIENNNG

-453 GRLYSVDLPM
+453 GSLYSVDLPM

-481 KANGNVWRKFASTD
+481 KADGDVWRKFASTD

-502 DGKVSLVS
+502 DGKVYLSA
-510 PTPNISLTGI
+510 PTPNISMVGI
-520 GSYNGNVYKGNPF
+520 GSYDTATYKGF
-533 SVNITIHNGS
+533 SFNADVTVHNSS
-543 SIPADGSILFK
+543 SIPVDGSIMFT

-570 IVYDNCDFRS
+570 IVYDNCDFKARIS
-580 NIAFSTTND
+580 FPTTYD
-589 FFAIGKTYNIS
+589 FFVIGKTYNIS

-615 NTIPLSFSI
+615 NAIPLSFSI
-624 VENTEVQSSLTF
+624 VENAEVQNRLTF
-636 FNIEGSPFGMTVS
+636 FNINGNPFGMTVS
-649 NENFNKADDTM
+649 NENFSKTDDTM
-660 VSINCL
+660 VCINCIE
-666 GNANEETYQGYIAIE
+666 NANKETYMGYIGIE
-681 TLNLHTGSKWHTS
+681 TYNLHTGSKWYS
-694 LGLTERYIAIETL
+694 AIFKTAD
-707 NLHTGSKWHTSL
+707 
-719 GLTENIPQGA
+719 IPQGA
-729 YYPQINTPFKAL
+729 YYAQLNAPFKAL
-741 PIATADDGV
+741 PIATAAGDGV
-750 YRLSTVSQEIRN
+750 YRLSTVSREIRKE
-762 GYLFPD
+762 YLFPD
-768 WLYTTNTSHI
+768 WLYTTNSSHI

-867 PAKFHERTHYAAYPV
+867 PAKFHERSHYAAYPV

-909 VNVKAYPNPVV
+909 VNVKAYPNPAV

>member
-91 NVPPQMQLWLDGYAE
+91 NVPPQMQLWLDRYAE

-115 AKARKILLSDS
+115 AKARKILLSNS

-211 MIDRYNNGEYSNVQA
+211 MIDRYNNGEYSSEQA

-254 YTPAFKNYFRYSSR
+254 YYPAFKNYFRYSSR

-281 RIITDELQEG
+281 KIITDELQEG

-332 DMNYMDPAG
+332 DMNYMDPTG

-367 EPYEFIQQLCFVL
+367 EPYEFIQQLCFVPYD
-380 FNDVQGGI
+380 DVKGGI
-388 FCKQEMPANKGDDVT
+388 FCEQEMPANKGDVVT

-435 GNEERLENNNG
+435 GNEERIENNNG

-453 GRLYSVDLPM
+453 GSLYSVDLPM

-481 KANGNVWRKFASTD
+481 KADGDVWRKFASTD

-502 DGKVSLVS
+502 DGKVYLSA
-510 PTPNISLTGI
+510 PTPNISMVGI
-520 GSYNGNVYKGNPF
+520 GSYDTATYKGF
-533 SVNITIHNGS
+533 SFNADVTVHNSS
-543 SIPADGSILFK
+543 SIPVDGSIMFT

-570 IVYDNCDFRS
+570 IVYDNCDFKARIS
-580 NIAFSTTND
+580 FPTTYD
-589 FFAIGKTYNIS
+589 FFVIGKTYNIS

-615 NTIPLSFSI
+615 NAIPLSFSI
-624 VENTEVQSSLTF
+624 VENAEVQNSLTF
-636 FNIEGSPFGMTVS
+636 FNINGNPFGMTVS
-649 NENFNKADDTM
+649 NENFSKTDDTM
-660 VSINCL
+660 VCINCI
-666 GNANEETYQGYIAIE
+666 GNANKETYMGYIGIE
-681 TLNLHTGSKWHTS
+681 TYNLHTGSKWYS
-694 LGLTERYIAIETL
+694 AIFKTVD
-707 NLHTGSKWHTSL
+707 
-719 GLTENIPQGA
+719 IPQGA
-729 YYPQINTPFKAL
+729 YYAQLNAPFKAL
-741 PIATADDGV
+741 PIATAAGDGV
-750 YRLSTVSQEIRN
+750 YRLSTVSREIRKE
-762 GYLFPD
+762 YLFPD
-768 WLYTTNTSHI
+768 WLYTTNSSHI

-867 PAKFHERTHYAAYPV
+867 PAKFHERSHYAAYPV

-887 SYILGVPYEFNGA
+887 SYILGEPYEFNGA
-900 TSGINDVNA
+900 ISGINDVNA
-909 VNVKAYPNPVV
+909 VNVKAYPNPAV

>member
-211 MIDRYNNGEYSNVQA
+211 MIDRYNNGEYSSEQA

-254 YTPAFKNYFRYSSR
+254 YYPAFKNYFRYSSR

-281 RIITDELQEG
+281 KIITDELQEG

-332 DMNYMDPAG
+332 DMNYMDPTG

-367 EPYEFIQQLCFVL
+367 EPYEFIQQLCFVPYD
-380 FNDVQGGI
+380 DVKGGI
-388 FCKQEMPANKGDDVT
+388 FCEQEMPANKGDVVT

-435 GNEERLENNNG
+435 GNEERIENNNG

-453 GRLYSVDLPM
+453 GSLYSVDLPM

-481 KANGNVWRKFASTD
+481 KADGDVWRKFASTD

-502 DGKVSLVS
+502 DGKVYLSA
-510 PTPNISLTGI
+510 PTPNISMVGI
-520 GSYNGNVYKGNPF
+520 GSYDTATYKGF
-533 SVNITIHNGS
+533 SFNADVTVHNSS
-543 SIPADGSILFK
+543 SIPVDGSIMFT

-570 IVYDNCDFRS
+570 IVYDNCDFKARIS
-580 NIAFSTTND
+580 FPTTYD
-589 FFAIGKTYNIS
+589 FFVIGKTYNIS

-615 NTIPLSFSI
+615 NAIPLSFSI
-624 VENTEVQSSLTF
+624 VENAEVQNRLTF
-636 FNIEGSPFGMTVS
+636 FNINGNPFGMTVS
-649 NENFNKADDTM
+649 NENFSKTDDTM
-660 VSINCL
+660 VCINCI
-666 GNANEETYQGYIAIE
+666 GNANKETYMGYIGIE
-681 TLNLHTGSKWHTS
+681 TYNLHTGSKWYS
-694 LGLTERYIAIETL
+694 AIFKTVD
-707 NLHTGSKWHTSL
+707 
-719 GLTENIPQGA
+719 IPQGA
-729 YYPQINTPFKAL
+729 YYAQLNAPFKAL
-741 PIATADDGV
+741 PIATAAGDGV
-750 YRLSTVSQEIRN
+750 YRLSTVSREIRKE
-762 GYLFPD
+762 YLFPD
-768 WLYTTNTSHI
+768 WLYTTNSSHI

-867 PAKFHERTHYAAYPV
+867 PAKFHERSHYAAYPV

-887 SYILGVPYEFNGA
+887 SYILGEPYEFNGA
-900 TSGINDVNA
+900 ISGINDVNA
-909 VNVKAYPNPVV
+909 VNVKAYPNPAV

>member
-1 MKRTTTILIA
+1 MKRTTTILIT

-156 NNTQRCATGCAA
+156 NNTHRCATGCAA

-186 HYSYEHQSFGTIS
+186 YNSYEHQSFGTIS

-211 MIDRYNNGEYSNVQA
+211 MIDRYNNGEYSNMQA

-254 YTPAFKNYFRYSSR
+254 YNPAFKNYFRYSSR

-281 RIITDELQEG
+281 KIITDELQEG

-332 DMNYMDPAG
+332 DMNYMDPTG

-367 EPYEFIQQLCFVL
+367 EPYEFIQQLCFVPY
-380 FNDVQGGI
+380 NDVKGGI
-388 FCKQEMPANKGDDVT
+388 FCEQEMPANKGDVVT

-435 GNEERLENNNG
+435 GNEERIENNNG

-453 GRLYSVDLPM
+453 GSLYSVDLPM

-481 KANGNVWRKFASTD
+481 KANGDVWRKFASTD

-502 DGKVSLVS
+502 DGKVYLSA
-510 PTPNISLTGI
+510 PTPNISMVGI
-520 GSYNGNVYKGNPF
+520 GSYDTATYKGF
-533 SVNITIHNGS
+533 SFNADVTVHNSS
-543 SIPADGSILFK
+543 SIPVDGSIMFT

-570 IVYDNCDFRS
+570 IVYDNCDFKARIS
-580 NIAFSTTND
+580 FPTTYD
-589 FFAIGKTYNIS
+589 FFVIGKTYNIS

-615 NTIPLSFSI
+615 NAIPLSFSI
-624 VENTEVQSSLTF
+624 VENAEVQNSLTF
-636 FNIEGSPFGMTVS
+636 FNIDGSPFGMTVS
-649 NENFNKADDTM
+649 NENFSKTDDTM
-660 VSINCL
+660 VCINCI
-666 GNANEETYQGYIAIE
+666 GNANKETYMGYIGIE
-681 TLNLHTGSKWHTS
+681 TYNLHTGSKWYS
-694 LGLTERYIAIETL
+694 AIFKTVD
-707 NLHTGSKWHTSL
+707 
-719 GLTENIPQGA
+719 IPQGA
-729 YYPQINTPFKAL
+729 YYPQLNAPFKAL
-741 PIATADDGV
+741 PIATAAGDGV
-750 YRLSTVSQEIRN
+750 YRLSTVSREIRKE
-762 GYLFPD
+762 YLFPD
-768 WLYTTNTSHI
+768 WLYTTNSSHI

-803 SYPTIGTNCTFNLDL
+803 SYPTIGTNCTFNIDL

-844 AQVDGIILKA
+844 AQVDGITLKA

-887 SYILGVPYEFNGA
+887 SYILGEPYEFNGA
-900 TSGINDVNA
+900 ISGINDVNA
-909 VNVKAYPNPVV
+909 VNVKAYPNPAV

-961 IAVVATADGTARIP
+961 IAVVATTDGTARIP

>member
-281 RIITDELQEG
+281 KIITDELQEG

-332 DMNYMDPAG
+332 DMNYMDPTG

-388 FCKQEMPANKGDDVT
+388 FCEQEMPANKGDDVT

-481 KANGNVWRKFASTD
+481 KANGDVWRKFASTD

-502 DGKVSLVS
+502 DGKVYLSA
-510 PTPNISLTGI
+510 PTPNISMVGI
-520 GSYNGNVYKGNPF
+520 GSYDTATYKGF
-533 SVNITIHNGS
+533 SFNADVTVHNSS
-543 SIPADGSILFK
+543 SIPVDGSIMFT

-570 IVYDNCDFRS
+570 IVYDNCDFKARIS
-580 NIAFSTTND
+580 FPTTSD
-589 FFAIGKTYNIS
+589 FFVIGKTYNIS

-615 NTIPLSFSI
+615 NAIPLSFSI
-624 VENTEVQSSLTF
+624 VENAEVQNSLTF
-636 FNIEGSPFGMTVS
+636 FNINGNPFGMTVS
-649 NENFNKADDTM
+649 NENFSKTDDTM
-660 VSINCL
+660 VCINCI
-666 GNANEETYQGYIAIE
+666 GNANKETYMGYIGIE
-681 TLNLHTGSKWHTS
+681 TYNLYTGSKWYS
-694 LGLTERYIAIETL
+694 AIFKTVD
-707 NLHTGSKWHTSL
+707 
-719 GLTENIPQGA
+719 IPQGA
-729 YYPQINTPFKAL
+729 YYAQLNAPFKAL
-741 PIATADDGV
+741 PIATAAGDGV
-750 YRLSTVSQEIRN
+750 YRLSTVSREIRKE
-762 GYLFPD
+762 YLFPD
-768 WLYTTNTSHI
+768 WLYTTNSSHI

-789 LHPVDEVAFSAAPE
+789 LHPVDEMAFSAAPE

-867 PAKFHERTHYAAYPV
+867 PAKFHEKSHYAAYPV

-887 SYILGVPYEFNGA
+887 SYILGEPYEFNGA
-900 TSGINDVNA
+900 ISGINDVNA
-909 VNVKAYPNPVV
+909 VNVKAYPNPAV

-935 NAGGALVADASNA
+935 NSGGALVADASNA

>member
-1 MKRTTTILIA
+1 MKRTTTILIT

-18 ANGKQISQNAALSA
+18 ANGKQISQDAALSA

-254 YTPAFKNYFRYSSR
+254 YYPAFKNYFRYSSR

-281 RIITDELQEG
+281 KIITDELQEG

-332 DMNYMDPAG
+332 DMNYMDPTG

-354 QGIVLARP
+354 QGIVLARQ

-367 EPYEFIQQLCFVL
+367 EPYEFIQQLCFVPY
-380 FNDVQGGI
+380 NDVKGGI
-388 FCKQEMPANKGDDVT
+388 FCEQEMPANKGNDVT

-435 GNEERLENNNG
+435 GNEERIENNNG

-453 GRLYSVDLPM
+453 GSLYSVDLPM

-481 KANGNVWRKFASTD
+481 KANGDVWQKFASTD

-502 DGKVSLVS
+502 DGKVYLSA
-510 PTPNISLTGI
+510 PTPNISMVGI
-520 GSYNGNVYKGNPF
+520 GSYDTATYKGF
-533 SVNITIHNGS
+533 SFNADVTVHNSS
-543 SIPADGSILFK
+543 SIPVDGSIMFT
-554 VTDSETGDALS
+554 VNDSETGDALS

-570 IVYDNCDFRS
+570 IVYDNCDFKARIS
-580 NIAFSTTND
+580 FPTTDD
-589 FFAIGKTYNIS
+589 FFVIGKTYNIS

-615 NTIPLSFSI
+615 NAIPLSFSI
-624 VENTEVQSSLTF
+624 VENAEVQNSLTF
-636 FNIEGSPFGMTVS
+636 FNINGNPFGMTVS
-649 NENFNKADDTM
+649 NENFSKTDDTI
-660 VSINCL
+660 VSINCI
-666 GNANEETYQGYIAIE
+666 GNANKETYMGYIGIE
-681 TLNLHTGSKWHTS
+681 TYNLHTGSKWYS
-694 LGLTERYIAIETL
+694 AIFKTVD
-707 NLHTGSKWHTSL
+707 
-719 GLTENIPQGA
+719 IPQGA
-729 YYPQINTPFKAL
+729 YYAQLNAPFKAL
-741 PIATADDGV
+741 PIATAAGDGV
-750 YRLSTVSQEIRN
+750 YRLSTVSREIRKE
-762 GYLFPD
+762 YLFPD
-768 WLYTTNTSHI
+768 WLYTTNSSHI

-844 AQVDGIILKA
+844 AQVDGITLKA

-887 SYILGVPYEFNGA
+887 SYILGEPYEFNGA
-900 TSGINDVNA
+900 TSGISDVNA

-935 NAGGALVADASNA
+935 NAGGTLVADASNA

>member
-91 NVPPQMQLWLDGYAE
+91 NVPPQMQLWLNGYAE

-115 AKARKILLSDS
+115 AKAKKILLSDS

-281 RIITDELQEG
+281 KIITDELQEG

-388 FCKQEMPANKGDDVT
+388 FCEQEMPANKGDDVT

-435 GNEERLENNNG
+435 GNEERIENNNG

-453 GRLYSVDLPM
+453 GSLYSVDLPM

-481 KANGNVWRKFASTD
+481 KANGDVWRKFASTG

-502 DGKVSLVS
+502 DGKVYLSA
-510 PTPNISLTGI
+510 PTPNISMVGI
-520 GSYNGNVYKGNPF
+520 GSYDTATYKGF
-533 SVNITIHNGS
+533 SFNADVTVHNSS
-543 SIPADGSILFK
+543 SIPVDGSIMFT

-570 IVYDNCDFRS
+570 IVYDNCDFKARIS
-580 NIAFSTTND
+580 FPTTSD
-589 FFAIGKTYNIS
+589 FFVIGKTYNIS

-615 NTIPLSFSI
+615 NAIPLSFSI
-624 VENTEVQSSLTF
+624 VENAEVQNSLTF
-636 FNIEGSPFGMTVS
+636 FNINGNPFGMTVS
-649 NENFNKADDTM
+649 NENFSKTDDTM
-660 VSINCL
+660 VSINCI
-666 GNANEETYQGYIAIE
+666 GNANKETYMGYIGIE
-681 TLNLHTGSKWHTS
+681 TYNLHTGSKWYS
-694 LGLTERYIAIETL
+694 AIFKTVD
-707 NLHTGSKWHTSL
+707 
-719 GLTENIPQGA
+719 IPQGA
-729 YYPQINTPFKAL
+729 YYTQLNAPFKAL
-741 PIATADDGV
+741 PIATAAGDGV
-750 YRLSTVSQEIRN
+750 YRLSTVSREIRKE
-762 GYLFPD
+762 YLFPD
-768 WLYTTNTSHI
+768 WLYTTNSSHI

-844 AQVDGIILKA
+844 AQVDGITLKA

-867 PAKFHERTHYAAYPV
+867 PAKFHEGTHYAAYPV

>member
-106 YVAAVQSGK
+106 YVATVQSGK

-281 RIITDELQEG
+281 KIITDELQEG

-332 DMNYMDPAG
+332 DMNYMDPTG

-388 FCKQEMPANKGDDVT
+388 FCEQEMPANKGDDVT

-430 ALVTM
+430 VLVTM

-636 FNIEGSPFGMTVS
+636 FNINGNPFGMTVS
-649 NENFNKADDTM
+649 NENFSKTDDTM
-660 VSINCL
+660 VSINCI
-666 GNANEETYQGYIAIE
+666 GNANKETYMGYIGIE
-681 TLNLHTGSKWHTS
+681 TYNLYTGSKWYS
-694 LGLTERYIAIETL
+694 AIFKTVDI
-707 NLHTGSKWHTSL
+707 T
-719 GLTENIPQGA
+719 QGA
-729 YYPQINTPFKAL
+729 YYAQLNAPFKAL
-741 PIATADDGV
+741 PIATAAGDGV
-750 YRLSTVSQEIRN
+750 YRLSTVSREIRKE
-762 GYLFPD
+762 YLFPD
-768 WLYTTNTSHI
+768 WLYTTNSSHI

-844 AQVDGIILKA
+844 AQVDGITLKA

-867 PAKFHERTHYAAYPV
+867 PAKFHEGTHYAAYPV

-887 SYILGVPYEFNGA
+887 SYILGEPYEFNGA
-900 TSGINDVNA
+900 ISGINDVNA
-909 VNVKAYPNPVV
+909 VNVKAYPNPAV

-935 NAGGALVADASNA
+935 NSGGALVADASNA

>member
-126 PSVVVEPLVTT
+126 PSVVVEPLVST

-388 FCKQEMPANKGDDVT
+388 FCEQEMPANKGDDVT

-418 GSLNVGVFDDSG
+418 GSLNVGVFNDSG

-435 GNEERLENNNG
+435 GNEERIENNNG

-453 GRLYSVDLPM
+453 GSLYSVDLPM

-481 KANGNVWRKFASTD
+481 KANGDVWRKFASTD
-495 CLNMTVA
+495 CLNITVA
-502 DGKVSLVS
+502 DGKVYLSA

-615 NTIPLSFSI
+615 NAIPLSFSI
-624 VENTEVQSSLTF
+624 VENAEVQNSLTF
-636 FNIEGSPFGMTVS
+636 FNINGNPFGMTVS
-649 NENFNKADDTM
+649 NENFSKADDTM

-666 GNANEETYQGYIAIE
+666 GNANEETYQG
-681 TLNLHTGSKWHTS
+681 
-694 LGLTERYIAIETL
+694 YIAIETL

-750 YRLSTVSQEIRN
+750 YRLSTVSREIRKE
-762 GYLFPD
+762 YLFPD
-768 WLYTTNTSHI
+768 WLYTTNSSYI

-867 PAKFHERTHYAAYPV
+867 PAKFHEGTHYAAYPV

-909 VNVKAYPNPVV
+909 INVKVYPNPVV

>member
-332 DMNYMDPAG
+332 DMNYMDPTG

-388 FCKQEMPANKGDDVT
+388 FCEQEMPANKGDVVT

-435 GNEERLENNNG
+435 GNEERIENNNG

-453 GRLYSVDLPM
+453 GSLYSVDLPM

-481 KANGNVWRKFASTD
+481 KANGDVWRKFASTD

-502 DGKVSLVS
+502 DGKVYLSA
-510 PTPNISLTGI
+510 PTPNISMVGI
-520 GSYNGNVYKGNPF
+520 GSYDTATYKGF
-533 SVNITIHNGS
+533 SFNADVTVHNSS
-543 SIPADGSILFK
+543 SIPVDGSIMFT

-570 IVYDNCDFRS
+570 IVYDNCDFKARIS
-580 NIAFSTTND
+580 FPTTSD

-615 NTIPLSFSI
+615 NAIPLSFSI
-624 VENTEVQSSLTF
+624 VENAEVQNSLTF
-636 FNIEGSPFGMTVS
+636 FNINGNPFGMTVS
-649 NENFNKADDTM
+649 NENFSKTDDTM
-660 VSINCL
+660 VSINCI
-666 GNANEETYQGYIAIE
+666 GNANKETYMGYIGIE
-681 TLNLHTGSKWHTS
+681 TYNLHTGSKWYS
-694 LGLTERYIAIETL
+694 AIFKTVD
-707 NLHTGSKWHTSL
+707 
-719 GLTENIPQGA
+719 IPQGA
-729 YYPQINTPFKAL
+729 YYAQLNAPFKAL
-741 PIATADDGV
+741 PIATAAGDGV
-750 YRLSTVSQEIRN
+750 YRLSTVSREIRKE
-762 GYLFPD
+762 YLFPD

-844 AQVDGIILKA
+844 AQVDGITLKA
-854 YEQQTVPVTVFID
+854 YDEQQTVPVTVFID
-867 PAKFHERTHYAAYPV
+867 PAKFHERSHYAAYPV

-887 SYILGVPYEFNGA
+887 SYILGELYEFNGA

-909 VNVKAYPNPVV
+909 VNVKVYPNPVV
-920 DVLHVNVEAL
+920 NVLHVNVEAL

-961 IAVVATADGTARIP
+961 IAVVATADGSARIP

>member
-211 MIDRYNNGEYSNVQA
+211 MIDRYNNGEYSSEQA

-254 YTPAFKNYFRYSSR
+254 YYPAFKNYFRYSSR

-281 RIITDELQEG
+281 KIITDELQEG

-332 DMNYMDPAG
+332 DMNYMDPTG

-367 EPYEFIQQLCFVL
+367 EPYEFIQQLCFVPYD
-380 FNDVQGGI
+380 DVKGGI
-388 FCKQEMPANKGDDVT
+388 FCEQEMPANKGDVVT

-435 GNEERLENNNG
+435 GNEERIENNNG
-446 ELLEFQS
+446 DLLEFQS
-453 GRLYSVDLPM
+453 GSLYSVDLPM

-481 KANGNVWRKFASTD
+481 KANGDVWRKFASTD

-502 DGKVSLVS
+502 DGKVYLSA
-510 PTPNISLTGI
+510 PTPNISMVGI
-520 GSYNGNVYKGNPF
+520 GSYDTATYKGF
-533 SVNITIHNGS
+533 SFNADVTVHNSS
-543 SIPADGSILFK
+543 SIPVDGSIMFT

-570 IVYDNCDFRS
+570 IVYDNCDFKARIS
-580 NIAFSTTND
+580 FPTTYD
-589 FFAIGKTYNIS
+589 FFVIGKTYNIS

-615 NTIPLSFSI
+615 NAIPLSFSI
-624 VENTEVQSSLTF
+624 VENAEVQNSLTF
-636 FNIEGSPFGMTVS
+636 FNINGNPFGMTVS
-649 NENFNKADDTM
+649 NENFSKTDDTM
-660 VSINCL
+660 VSINGI
-666 GNANEETYQGYIAIE
+666 GNANKETYMG
-681 TLNLHTGSKWHTS
+681 
-694 LGLTERYIAIETL
+694 YIAIETL

-854 YEQQTVPVTVFID
+854 YDEQQTVPVTVFID

-887 SYILGVPYEFNGA
+887 SYILGEPYEFNGA

-909 VNVKAYPNPVV
+909 VNVKAYPNPAV

>member
-91 NVPPQMQLWLDGYAE
+91 NVPPQMQLWLNGYAE

-281 RIITDELQEG
+281 KIITDELQEG

-388 FCKQEMPANKGDDVT
+388 FCEQEMPANKGDDVT

-418 GSLNVGVFDDSG
+418 GSLNVGVFDNSG

-435 GNEERLENNNG
+435 GNEERIENNNG

-453 GRLYSVDLPM
+453 GSLYSVDLPM

-481 KANGNVWRKFASTD
+481 KANGDVWRKFASTD

-502 DGKVSLVS
+502 DGKVYLSA
-510 PTPNISLTGI
+510 PTPNISMVGI
-520 GSYNGNVYKGNPF
+520 GSYDTATYKGF
-533 SVNITIHNGS
+533 SFNADVTVHNSS
-543 SIPADGSILFK
+543 SIPVDGSIMFT

-615 NTIPLSFSI
+615 NAIPLSFSI
-624 VENTEVQSSLTF
+624 VENAEVQNSLTF
-636 FNIEGSPFGMTVS
+636 FNINGNPFGMTVS
-649 NENFNKADDTM
+649 NENFSKTDDTM
-660 VSINCL
+660 VSINCI
-666 GNANEETYQGYIAIE
+666 GNANKETYMGYIGIE
-681 TLNLHTGSKWHTS
+681 TYNLHTGSKWYS
-694 LGLTERYIAIETL
+694 AIFKTVD
-707 NLHTGSKWHTSL
+707 
-719 GLTENIPQGA
+719 IPQGA
-729 YYPQINTPFKAL
+729 YYTQLNAPFKAL
-741 PIATADDGV
+741 PIATAAGDGV
-750 YRLSTVSQEIRN
+750 YRLSTVSREIRKE
-762 GYLFPD
+762 YLFPD
-768 WLYTTNTSHI
+768 WLYTTNSSHI

-844 AQVDGIILKA
+844 AQVDGITLKA
-854 YEQQTVPVTVFID
+854 YEQQTVPVTVFIA
-867 PAKFHERTHYAAYPV
+867 PAKFHEGTHYAAYPV

-900 TSGINDVNA
+900 TSGINDVNT
-909 VNVKAYPNPVV
+909 VNVKAYPNPAV

-935 NAGGALVADASNA
+935 NAGGALVADASTA